1 MYAIDYGN
9 WNFIYNAYIWKIA
22 YFCWYRSIFCV
33 FKGVNCN
40 QRIANVYVV
49 FGDKTYRLFVLNQF
63 LWYLCI
69 NKHWFSELHA
79 TLILTAKTFKND
91 EKGLRRGVEA
101 LLKLVCLH
109 AHCSKKLIHSSSSW
123 LFGLSNFYSLSFLL
137 AFLIRGI
144 KMLWM
149 MLSS

>member
-1 MYAIDYGN
+1 MPIIVCRWIHLWATCIKIREAENPRPCHSACCNITPVQSPIAAINVCDRLWN

-49 FGDKTYRLFVLNQF
+49 FGYKTYRLFVLNQF

-101 LLKLVCLH
+101 L
-109 AHCSKKLIHSSSSW
+109 
-123 LFGLSNFYSLSFLL
+123 FE
-137 AFLIRGI
+137 
-144 KMLWM
+144 
-149 MLSS
+149 